1 MKIVSQ
7 LADRILELAVPRAH
21 AAAETCYLDGCCD
34 SQYVRQVCYGEHGGS
49 SKCIY
54 MFGGCRL
61 PGGGGGS

>member
-7 LADRILELAVPRAH
+7 LADRILDLAVPRTTAT
-21 AAAETCYLDGCCD
+21 AEDCYLDGCCD
-34 SQYVRQVCYGEHGGS
+34 SQYARRICSTEHGGRVD
-49 SKCIY
+49 CVY